1 MKILITGIAGMIGS
15 NLARSLHEL
24 GHEVIGIDNYW
35 RGSSHYLDYVFKDL
49 CDPPIVH
56 EHDLSKNSDN
66 WKHLFAGIDCVFH
79 LADVVAGI
87 GYIFNNQGWTFR
99 QNLLI
104 NANVVNAV
112 SEFNCGRYVYV
123 GTACSFPRSLQ
134 LSIDSKPLV
143 ENDLFPALPESA
155 YGWSKLMGHLDSTYL
170 SEENHIPSVN
180 LIFHNVY
187 GSPCDY
193 SEKSSQVIPSL
204 CRKFLLEDSDEVV
217 VWGNG
222 LQGRAFVH
230 VKDVVQSLLKAL
242 VNGDDAGPIQI
253 GPNHCTSI
261 KEIAL
266 TIKELVSSDK
276 NIVYD
281 TSKPI
286 GDIGRCADFSK
297 AKELLDWTPSVSI
310 KEGLED
316 VLDWIRYEETNVQL

>member
-1 MKILITGIAGMIGS
+1 MIGS
-15 NLARSLHEL
+15 NLARSLCEE

-35 RGSSHYLDYVFKDL
+35 RGSSRYLNYVFKGL
-49 CDPPIVH
+49 GDPPIVH
-56 EHDLSKNSDN
+56 QYDLSKNPDD
-66 WKHLFAGIDCVFH
+66 WKHLFADTDCVFH

-104 NANVVNAV
+104 NTNVVNAV
-112 SEFNCGRYVYV
+112 AELNCGRYIYV

-134 LSIDSKPLV
+134 LSIDSKPLE

-155 YGWSKLMGHLDSTYL
+155 YGWSKLMGHLDSFYL
-170 SEENHIPSVN
+170 SQENKIPSVN

-204 CRKFLLEDSDEVV
+204 CRKFLLADSDEVV

-230 VKDVVQSLLKAL
+230 VKDVVQALLKAL
-242 VNGDDAGPIQI
+242 VNGDDAGTIQI
-253 GPNHCTSI
+253 GPNQCTSI
-261 KEIAL
+261 KEIAH
-266 TIKELVSSDK
+266 TIQKIIASDK
-276 NIVYD
+276 TIIYD
-281 TSKPI
+281 TTKPI
-286 GDIGRCADFSK
+286 GDIGRCANFAK
-297 AKELLDWTPSVSI
+297 AKKLLDWSPTVSI

-316 VLDWIRYEETNVQL
+316 VLDWIQYSEANA